1 MLKKPNRLSFGIM
14 AFKTV
19 SLRNGF
25 YPKKERTHLEN
36 RMIMRIRAVVSEAT
50 IKNLKNS
57 KKRSSESPGILLD
70 NLEENQI
77 HACGIHMLKRKI
89 IREAS
94 SAMHKKSA
102 EQEVIKSSVFV
113 KRLTFIRLS
122 VFYSILLLF
131 SLESVEAN
139 CQGRFVN
146 PLTDICW
153 SCLFPMTIGGA
164 NVSGGGFEDTPN
176 PSGFL
181 CMCPRPPLNLPTPGV
196 PVSFWEPARLVDVTR
211 TPYCLINMGGIQLA
225 GSGRMQGRGSV
236 SDKSHSGGLRR
247 SFYQVHWYV
256 YPVIYW
262 LELLMD
268 FACLERASFDV
279 AYLTELDPLWNDEET
294 GFILNPEAVL
304 FGNPIA
310 QGACAADCALASI
323 GFPNDALFWCG
334 GCQGSLYPFSGTIS
348 AHVGG
353 VQASL
358 LATQRMMAKLH
369 RELLLHGYMGSAG
382 QCTKYPMPII
392 KKTQYKTQMVYPI
405 PSTERGGCHPLG
417 RSETLWASNRE
428 FPYQGED
435 FGYLIWRKRNC
446 CIG

>member
-1 MLKKPNRLSFGIM
+1 M
-14 AFKTV
+14 
-19 SLRNGF
+19 
-25 YPKKERTHLEN
+25 
-36 RMIMRIRAVVSEAT
+36 
-50 IKNLKNS
+50 NLKSS
-57 KKRSSESPGILLD
+57 KKRSSPSQGELCK
-70 NLEENQI
+70 NLEENHIQT
-77 HACGIHMLKRKI
+77 CGIHTLKRKI
-89 IREAS
+89 VREAS
-94 SAMHKKSA
+94 SATHKKSA
-102 EQEVIKSSVFV
+102 EQEIIKPSLFIKGLS
-113 KRLTFIRLS
+113 FIRPF

-131 SLESVEAN
+131 SLGVAEAN

-176 PSGFL
+176 PSGFTCL
-181 CMCPRPPLNLPTPGV
+181 CPRPPLNLPTPGV
-196 PVSFWEPARLVDVTR
+196 PISFWEPARLVDVTR

-225 GSGRMQGRGSV
+225 GGNRMQGRGSV
-236 SDKSHSGGLRR
+236 AAKGHSGGLRR

-262 LELLMD
+262 LELLTD

-310 QGACAADCALASI
+310 QAACAADCALASS

-334 GCQGSLYPFSGTIS
+334 GCQGSLYPFSGSIP

-358 LATQRMMAKLH
+358 LATMKLMGKLH
-369 RELLLHGYMGSAG
+369 RQLMLHGTMGKEG
-382 QCTKYPMPII
+382 QCQRYPMPII
-392 KKTQYKTQMVYPI
+392 KKTQYKTQMVYPFPTI
-405 PSTERGGCHPLG
+405 GPSTGRGGCHPLG
-417 RSETLWASNRE
+417 RSETLWASGKE

-435 FGYLIWRKRNC
+435 FGYLIWRKRSC
-446 CIG
+446 CVM

>member
-1 MLKKPNRLSFGIM
+1 MLNWDVFNKARQTDTETNVLIKGVYRKENSQEKKRTKADPIDISPEKITKNFKNEKIRSSISLGIGFG
-14 AFKTV
+14 
-19 SLRNGF
+19 N
-25 YPKKERTHLEN
+25 LEKSS
-36 RMIMRIRAVVSEAT
+36 MQACWT
-50 IKNLKNS
+50 IKHIMQMTKAVFPTKCMRS
-57 KKRSSESPGILLD
+57 KAPETIRRAPL
-70 NLEENQI
+70 
-77 HACGIHMLKRKI
+77 LKRGVFLKYLSLY
-89 IREAS
+89 S
-94 SAMHKKSA
+94 S
-102 EQEVIKSSVFV
+102 
-113 KRLTFIRLS
+113 
-122 VFYSILLLF
+122 LLLF
-131 SLESVEAN
+131 FLEPTLAN

-176 PSGFL
+176 PSGFMCL
-181 CMCPRPPLNLPTPGV
+181 CPRPPLNLPTPGV

-211 TPYCLINMGGIQLA
+211 TPYCLINMGGIQMA
-225 GSGRMQGRGSV
+225 GGNRMQGRGSV
-236 SDKSHSGGLRR
+236 ADKGHAGGLKR

-262 LELLMD
+262 LELLTD
-268 FACLERASFDV
+268 FACLEKASFDV

-310 QGACAADCALASI
+310 QAACAVDCGLASV

-334 GCQGSLYPFSGTIS
+334 GCQGSLYPFSGTIA

-358 LATQRMMAKLH
+358 LAVQRMMAKLH
-369 RELLLHGYMGSAG
+369 RELLLHGYMGKEG
-382 QCTKYPMPII
+382 QCQKYPMPII

-405 PSTERGGCHPLG
+405 PSTGMGGCHPLG
-417 RSETLWASNRE
+417 RSETLWASGRE

-435 FGYLIWRKRNC
+435 FVYLIWRKRSC
-446 CIG
+446 CLL

>member
-1 MLKKPNRLSFGIM
+1 MRGQFSFLIFNLGCFLQENKRMSFTNRITLKTKQRILLKIFDKLKGLSLLEKLSSDLLSRCVFRLRKPAVPSKIKTMKMRLFSRAKYWEFE
-14 AFKTV
+14 
-19 SLRNGF
+19 
-25 YPKKERTHLEN
+25 KKENKLK
-36 RMIMRIRAVVSEAT
+36 APF
-50 IKNLKNS
+50 IKILK
-57 KKRSSESPGILLD
+57 G
-70 NLEENQI
+70 
-77 HACGIHMLKRKI
+77 
-89 IREAS
+89 
-94 SAMHKKSA
+94 
-102 EQEVIKSSVFV
+102 FV
-113 KRLTFIRLS
+113 HHFL
-122 VFYSILLLF
+122 VYSIVLLMVLQ
-131 SLESVEAN
+131 EIQAN
-139 CQGRFVN
+139 CGGRFVN

-153 SCLFPMTIGGA
+153 SCLFPMTIGGI
-164 NVSGGGFEDTPN
+164 NVSGPGFEDTPN
-176 PSGFL
+176 PSGFV
-181 CMCPRPPLNLPTPGV
+181 CMCPRPPLNLPTPGI

-211 TPYCLINMGGIQLA
+211 TPYCLINMGGIQMA
-225 GSGRMQGRGSV
+225 GGNRMQGRGSV
-236 SDKSHSGGLRR
+236 SDKSHSGGLKR

-262 LELLMD
+262 LELLTD

-304 FGNPIA
+304 FGNTIA
-310 QGACAADCALASI
+310 QAACAVDCGLASV

-405 PSTERGGCHPLG
+405 PSTARGGCHPLG
-417 RSETLWASNRE
+417 RSETLWASGRE

-446 CIG
+446 CVL

>member
-1 MLKKPNRLSFGIM
+1 MRLFSRAKYWELEKKDNKLKVPFI
-14 AFKTV
+14 KT
-19 SLRNGF
+19 LKGF
-25 YPKKERTHLEN
+25 VHRFL
-36 RMIMRIRAVVSEAT
+36 V
-50 IKNLKNS
+50 
-57 KKRSSESPGILLD
+57 
-70 NLEENQI
+70 
-77 HACGIHMLKRKI
+77 
-89 IREAS
+89 
-94 SAMHKKSA
+94 
-102 EQEVIKSSVFV
+102 
-113 KRLTFIRLS
+113 
-122 VFYSILLLF
+122 YSIVLLMAIQ
-131 SLESVEAN
+131 EIQAT

-176 PSGFL
+176 PSGFV
-181 CMCPRPPLNLPTPGV
+181 CMCPRPPLNLSTPGV

-211 TPYCLINMGGIQLA
+211 TPYCLINMGGIQMA
-225 GSGRMQGRGSV
+225 GGNRMQGRGSV

-262 LELLMD
+262 LELLVD

-304 FGNPIA
+304 FGGPIA
-310 QGACAADCALASI
+310 QAACAVDCGLASI

-405 PSTERGGCHPLG
+405 PSTGRGGCHPLG
-417 RSETLWASNRE
+417 RSETLWASGRE

-446 CIG
+446 CVS